1 MHEGAEDKR
10 RLHVLAG
17 PAIAKLRWSR
27 VSRLDLTLSEA
38 ARNEWVVPSLPP
50 LISMLVLIS

>member
-1 MHEGAEDKR
+1 MHDGAEDKR
-10 RLHVLAG
+10 HLHVLAG

-38 ARNEWVVPSLPP
+38 ARNEWCPHYL
-50 LISMLVLIS
+50 L